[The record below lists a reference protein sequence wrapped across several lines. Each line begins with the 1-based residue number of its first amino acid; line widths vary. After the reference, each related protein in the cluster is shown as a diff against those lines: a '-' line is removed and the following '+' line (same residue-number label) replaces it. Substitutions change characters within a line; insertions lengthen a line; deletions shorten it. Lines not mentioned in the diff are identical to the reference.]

1 MAQYKEYIMPEKKQ
15 KEYLVVWQIDITA
28 RDHKEAAERALAI
41 QRDPGSIATVFDVY
55 EQGATGTFPGRRI
68 DLLDPDEKPVKIR
81 RQDG

>member
-1 MAQYKEYIMPEKKQ
+1 MPEKKQ

-55 EQGATGTFPGRRI
+55 EQGATGTFLGRRI